1 MDVLIDIH
9 EERNSEMD
17 LIGSY
22 PKHLQLPKSIDDN
35 DDAFRLIKQ
44 LNTYY
49 ANLLS
54 SFADRSLHNIQL
66 EDLPKDIL

>member
-49 ANLLS
+49 TN
-54 SFADRSLHNIQL
+54 
-66 EDLPKDIL
+66 